1 MTHHA
6 ANSRSDPQD
15 ETMFTSVTF
24 IPIARRRS
32 YAGLC
37 DQVMTFRQNFCRN
50 GLAVMP
56 TAMFSSGPVS
66 EAGGHRGRGAGQQ
79 LDAAR

>member
-1 MTHHA
+1 
-6 ANSRSDPQD
+6 
-15 ETMFTSVTF
+15 MFTSVTF
-24 IPIARRRS
+24 IPIADAVLTRDF
-32 YAGLC
+32 C
-37 DQVMTFRQNFCRN
+37 DQVMTFRQDFCRN

-66 EAGGHRGRGAGQQ
+66 EAGGHRGRGTGQQ